1 MEDVPST
8 LAGGGIGALLLFVAA
23 KYLWPL
29 MKNGMDVQLA
39 NGRAESQLLRQIM
52 EERDKAIVRAEAA
65 DERSRQMFQE
75 LSELKYQVRD
85 LTNSLESARREIA
98 RMTEALSTVKANNP

>member
-8 LAGGGIGALLLFVAA
+8 LAGGGIGAVLLFVAA

-52 EERDKAIVRAEAA
+52 EERDKAIARADSA
-65 DERSRQMFQE
+65 DERSRQMFEE
-75 LSELKYQVRD
+75 LSELKYQVRS
-85 LTNSLESARREIA
+85 LTTNLESARQEIA
-98 RMTEALSTVKANNP
+98 RMTALLHSVKVTQ

>member
-1 MEDVPST
+1 MPEDVPAT
-8 LAGGGIGALLLFVAA
+8 LVGGSIGTIVFFIAA

-52 EERDKAIVRAEAA
+52 EERDRAVQRADAA
-65 DERSRQMFQE
+65 DERARKMFE
-75 LSELKYQVRD
+75 EVSELKYQVRD
-85 LTNSLESARREIA
+85 LTSNLDMARREIA
-98 RMTEALSTVKANNP
+98 RLTEALQGGRP